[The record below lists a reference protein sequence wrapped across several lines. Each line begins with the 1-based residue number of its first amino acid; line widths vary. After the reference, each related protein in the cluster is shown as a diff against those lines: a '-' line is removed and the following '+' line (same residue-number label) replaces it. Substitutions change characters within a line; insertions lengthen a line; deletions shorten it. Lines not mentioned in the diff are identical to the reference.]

1 MTFVRV
7 ITNIIVNKTVNNTNP
22 NYLENITWTI
32 NVKNLGPDNATNV
45 KVTELLPDGLTYIKH
60 TTNNGT
66 YNSTTGLWNIG
77 NVNVDETATLIIIT
91 QVTKDSHNIINTVN
105 VTSTEKDWNMTNN
118 VYNLTIVPNST
129 DLSIKKEL
137 SNANPYIGDTIT

>member
-1 MTFVRV
+1 
-7 ITNIIVNKTVNNTNP
+7 
-22 NYLENITWTI
+22 
-32 NVKNLGPDNATNV
+32 
-45 KVTELLPDGLTYIKH
+45 
-60 TTNNGT
+60 
-66 YNSTTGLWNIG
+66 
-77 NVNVDETATLIIIT
+77 VNVDETATLIIIT
-91 QVTKDSHNIINTVN
+91 QVTKDSHNITNTVN